1 MPLLHPR
8 TLLTLACVAATLWLA
23 SCSSRRPPPPA
34 PLPVP
39 APAPPTSTAT
49 APAPARGPATTIP
62 APVTPPPAAVRPPEA
77 VTPPF
82 PSSHVSHALTA
93 KAYRRDAASHLYAAN
108 AGRIHKGMM
117 QPNLYAI
124 GVLDVDIDRQGQVTG
139 IQWRRAP
146 SHAPEVMAEIVRTV
160 RAAAPFP
167 APTRMGRVTY
177 TDTWL
182 WDKSGKFQLDT
193 LTEGQL

>member
-1 MPLLHPR
+1 MPFLHQR
-8 TLLTLACVAATLWLA
+8 NLLTLACVATTLWLA
-23 SCSSRRPPPPA
+23 SCSHRRPPPPA
-34 PLPVP
+34 PLPMP
-39 APAPPTSTAT
+39 APAAAPGQAAAT
-49 APAPARGPATTIP
+49 P
-62 APVTPPPAAVRPPEA
+62 APVTPAPVIPPPVALRPPVT

-108 AGRIHKGMM
+108 APRIYKGMLKP
-117 QPNLYAI
+117 QLYAI
-124 GVLDVDIDRQGQVTG
+124 GVLDVDIDRQGQITG

-167 APTRMGRVTY
+167 APARMGRVTY
-177 TDTWL
+177 TDVWL

>member
-1 MPLLHPR
+1 MTRLHPR
-8 TLLTLACVAATLWLA
+8 TLLTLACVAATVWLA
-23 SCSSRRPPPPA
+23 SCSSRRPPSPA
-34 PLPVP
+34 PLPTP
-39 APAPPTSTAT
+39 APASPTTT
-49 APAPARGPATTIP
+49 APAPGGSATATP
-62 APVTPPPAAVRPPEA
+62 APVTPPPVAVRPPVA

-82 PSSHVSHALTA
+82 PSSNVSHALTA

-108 AGRIHKGMM
+108 AGRIYKGML
-117 QPNLYAI
+117 QPQLYAI
-124 GVLDVDIDRQGQVTG
+124 GVLDVDIDRQGQITG

-167 APTRMGRVTY
+167 APARMGRVTY

>member
-1 MPLLHPR
+1 MPLLHQR
-8 TLLTLACVAATLWLA
+8 TLLTLACLSATLWLA

-34 PLPVP
+34 PAPPP
-39 APAPPTSTAT
+39 APST
-49 APAPARGPATTIP
+49 APAPGPTTATP
-62 APVTPPPAAVRPPEA
+62 KPVTPPPVAVRPPVA

-82 PSSHVSHALTA
+82 PSSNVSHALTP
-93 KAYRRDAASHLYAAN
+93 KAYRRDAATHLYAAN
-108 AGRIHKGMM
+108 AARIYKGML
-117 QPNLYAI
+117 QPQLYAI
-124 GVLDVDIDRQGQVTG
+124 GVLDVDIDRQGNITG

-167 APTRMGRVTY
+167 APARMGRVTY
-177 TDTWL
+177 TDVWL